1 MSRWCKHIVV
11 LAIASTTAYA
21 CAPDAATPADP
32 EPDADRTDRLL
43 FSPEQAKAMRDALP
57 LIRRDWEASP
67 PFPDARPEDIDAF
80 FKALDDALR
89 SPDGE
94 AVLEPAPRFKP
105 DSTSPGRRPSPAPAA
120 AATGLQRKSR
130 PGETP
135 S

>member
-11 LAIASTTAYA
+11 LAIASTIAYA
-21 CAPDAATPADP
+21 CASDAATPGDA
-32 EPDADRTDRLL
+32 EPDAGRADRML
-43 FSPEQAKAMRDALP
+43 FSPEQAKSMRDALP

-80 FKALDDALR
+80 FKALDHALR

-94 AVLEPAPRFKP
+94 ATIEPDPRFAP
-105 DSTSPGRRPSPAPAA
+105 DSTSPERRQSPAPAA